1 VSDQESRSARLRYT
15 ATGALAAL
23 VAAGAIAGTVALADS
38 PPAAKTPCQ
47 PAATS
52 GPGMTGPG
60 KTDPGK
66 TDPGKVGAPQPA
78 ATPQPFLNAVQRL
91 VGDGT
96 ITGAEG
102 QALDREIVSGRVDTQ
117 TLTSDGFTPAQID
130 AVQQALGNS
139 KQALAATVASGPK

>member
-52 GPGMTGPG
+52 GPGM
-60 KTDPGK
+60 